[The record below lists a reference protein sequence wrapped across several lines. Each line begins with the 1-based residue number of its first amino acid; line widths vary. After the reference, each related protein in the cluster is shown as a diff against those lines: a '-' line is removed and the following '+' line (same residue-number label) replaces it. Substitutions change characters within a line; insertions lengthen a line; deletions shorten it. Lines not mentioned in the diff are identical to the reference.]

1 MFGENLY
8 GQLAQ
13 MGRGPV
19 LAPVPLAAATA
30 LLGPERDKRGQAR
43 ITQIKQK
50 AEPFD
55 IAKRFAPEAAKDLQD
70 RLRRQNVE
78 TPEGDGAEEE
88 GRPARPAHRITRPS
102 LLSFD
107 AVWLSA
113 LLPAFGVLALGAGAA
128 ARLDALDTRIG
139 LGVVAA
145 LAGGMR
151 WRAIQRHGGMR
162 PSLRILP

>member
-55 IAKRFAPEAAKDLQD
+55 IAKRFALEAAKDLQD
-70 RLRRQNVE
+70 RLRRQTVG
-78 TPEGDGAEEE
+78 TLDGDGAEE

-113 LLPAFGVLALGAGAA
+113 LLPAFGVLALSAGAA